1 MLIALFG
8 LPEFSISFFR
18 VLWIINIIV
27 VATLTVFY
35 FNQAFHMILSIF
47 TRKRKYK
54 ETDNYHKYGYI
65 IPACNEEDVIGDLI
79 DSIKNQDYP
88 SNMMKIYVVADN
100 CTDDTASVASAK
112 GATVFIRSDKENVGK
127 SYALDYAFKKIL
139 EEDKECEAFF
149 IFDADNTVDKNF
161 TKEINK
167 AFDLGKN
174 VITGYRAPKN
184 FGDSWLSAGSSYMY
198 LRESRHIHH
207 TRSRLNIGTYV
218 SGTGYLVCR
227 KLIEEFGGWP
237 FRTLVEDVELSA
249 FLTKRGEKIA
259 FVEDA
264 IFYDEQPPR
273 IKGFWRQRLRWCRG
287 NHQVFAKEGGGLLL
301 SFLKKPSLTKW
312 GMFVH
317 ILPLPAITYIWFN
330 LYTIIG
336 FIYFLATGVDGSV
349 YFNECLIYCIEGFL
363 YPFAFVFIE
372 GIVLIC
378 ECWKQVKANPFKKIW
393 YIMLFPVSMYF
404 LFPATVIAL
413 FKKVKWVP
421 TRQLR

>member
-1 MLIALFG
+1 MLITIFS

-27 VATLTVFY
+27 VGALTVFY

-54 ETDNYHKYGYI
+54 DTDSFHKYGYLI
-65 IPACNEEDVIGDLI
+65 AACNEEEVIGDLI

-88 SNMMKIYVVADN
+88 KDLMKIYVVADN
-100 CTDDTASVASAK
+100 CTDNTANVAKEK
-112 GATVFIRSDKENVGK
+112 GAIVFIRNDKENIGK
-127 SYALDYAFKKIL
+127 SYALDYAFKRIL
-139 EEDKECEAFF
+139 EEDKDSEAFF
-149 IFDADNTVDKNF
+149 IFDADNIVDKNF

-167 AFDLGKN
+167 AYDSGKK

-184 FGDSWLSAGSSYMY
+184 FSDSWLSAGSSYMY

-227 KLIEEFGGWP
+227 SYLEEFNGWP
-237 FRTLVEDVELSA
+237 FRTLVEDVELST

-264 IFYDEQPPR
+264 IFYDEQPSR
-273 IKGFWRQRLRWCRG
+273 LKGFWRQRLRWCRG
-287 NHQVFAKEGGGLLL
+287 NHQVFAKEGGSLFL
-301 SFLKKPSLTKW
+301 SLLKKPSLTKW

-317 ILPLPAITYIWFN
+317 ILPLPAVTFIWFN

-336 FIYFLATGVDGSV
+336 FIYFLATGVDSSI
-349 YFNECLIYCIEGFL
+349 YFNECLVYCIEGFL

-372 GIVLIC
+372 GIVLVI
-378 ECWKQVKANPFKKIW
+378 ECWKQVKANPFIKIW
-393 YIMLFPVSMYF
+393 YIILFPVSMYF

-413 FKKVKWVP
+413 FKKVKWTP
-421 TRQLR
+421 TRQLK

>member
-1 MLIALFG
+1 MLSILLG
-8 LPEFSISFFR
+8 LPDFSIPFFK
-18 VLWIINIIV
+18 VLWIINLV
-27 VATLTVFY
+27 VVTALTIFY

-47 TRKRKYK
+47 TKKRKYK
-54 ETDNYHKYGYI
+54 ETDVYHKYGYV

-79 DSIKNQDYP
+79 DSINNQDYP
-88 SNMMKIYVVADN
+88 KDLMKIYVIADN
-100 CTDDTASVASAK
+100 CTDSTAKVAEEK
-112 GATVFIRSDKENVGK
+112 GAVVLVRDDKSNIGK
-127 SYALDYAFKKIL
+127 SYALDYAFKEL
-139 EEDKECEAFF
+139 LNSDKDSEAFF
-149 IFDADNTVDKNF
+149 IFDADNIVSASF
-161 TKEINK
+161 TKEMNK
-167 AFDLGKN
+167 AYDAGKK

-184 FGDSWLSAGSSYMY
+184 FNDSWLSAGSSYMY

-218 SGTGYLVCR
+218 SGTGYLICR
-227 KLIEEFGGWP
+227 SYIEEFNGWP
-237 FRTLVEDVELSA
+237 FRTLVEDVEVSA
-249 FLTKRGEKIA
+249 HLTKRGEKIA

-264 IFYDEQPPR
+264 VFYDEQPSKLR
-273 IKGFWRQRLRWCRG
+273 GFWRQRLRWCRG
-287 NHQVFAKEGGGLLL
+287 NHQVFIKEGGGLFL
-301 SFLKKPSLTKW
+301 SLIKKPSLTKW

-317 ILPLPAITYIWFN
+317 ILPLPAITFIWFN

-336 FIYFLATGVDGSV
+336 LVYFLVNGVSGNI
-349 YFNECLIYCIEGFL
+349 YFNECLIYNIEGFL

-393 YIMLFPVSMYF
+393 YIILFPVSMYF

-413 FKKVKWVP
+413 FKKVKWTP